1 MTTNAPGTPPAIFR
15 IQDSADY
22 IAVSRAFL
30 YKLIDRGELTKI
42 KLGGR
47 AAGIRRADL
56 DAWVDTQAAR

>member
-15 IQDSADY
+15 MQHAADY
-22 IAVSRAFL
+22 LSISRAYL
-30 YKLIDRGELTKI
+30 YIIVNRGELTKI
-42 KLGGR
+42 KLGAR